1 MAKLKFKRDAELE
14 VIEYIVDE
22 DDDNFESSFVKYN
35 KGDIID
41 VDIIDDDYEQSLY
54 FQLQFG
60 DGSVISS
67 VTKSLFEILEEN

>member
-1 MAKLKFKRDAELE
+1 MAKLKFKRDAKLD
-14 VIEYIVDE
+14 VIEYIVAE

-41 VDIIDDDYEQSLY
+41 VDIIDDYEQSLY
-54 FQLQFG
+54 FQLQFS

-67 VTKSLFEILEEN
+67 VSKTLFEILEEN